1 MKNYTNAWKFEPD
14 DDFTA
19 VVRTS
24 IIQILRTPG
33 GPYHDWFMEGV
44 RDTPRSKQLEEHI
57 FVDGLNILRHYEGMR
72 RLAEQITSRG
82 KISHANA
89 AVWEMYVT
97 FAVAAVFAHYIP
109 IVPME
114 DGSAEVLDASG
125 KGQFEEE
132 DGNQDDGGNDEDIGC
147 STSTHLHIGKRVRR

>member
-1 MKNYTNAWKFEPD
+1 MEIRAGY
-14 DDFTA
+14 DFTA

-57 FVDGLNILRHYEGMR
+57 F
-72 RLAEQITSRG
+72 G

-97 FAVAAVFAHYIP
+97 FAVAAVFAHYVDIIP
-109 IVPME
+109 NE
-114 DGSAEVLDASG
+114 GGSAEVQAVTATGQVDEESG
-125 KGQFEEE
+125 TQE
-132 DGNQDDGGNDEDIGC
+132 GGRN
-147 STSTHLHIGKRVRR
+147 H